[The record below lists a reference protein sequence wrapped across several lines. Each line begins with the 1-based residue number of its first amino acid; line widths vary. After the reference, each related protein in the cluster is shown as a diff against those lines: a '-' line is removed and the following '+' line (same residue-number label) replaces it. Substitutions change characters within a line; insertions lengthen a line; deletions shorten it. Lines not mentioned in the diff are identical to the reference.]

1 MAQMTDCTKITNCAH
16 SDSITG
22 VQLGM
27 KGRIRLTRDDGA
39 RGGRWMDQSRK
50 QVQAYDYLC
59 HIGEAKE

>member
-1 MAQMTDCTKITNCAH
+1 MPGDVDLLTQ
-16 SDSITG
+16 
-22 VQLGM
+22 QLRHLLTVDRNVGM
-27 KGRIRLTRDDGA
+27 KGRIRLARENGV